1 MTQTKCNSFAYIL
14 LFITIIVSIL
24 IKGVHAAPE
33 DDKIAG
39 IPGYPQNFNASI
51 YAGYL
56 KTSSDLR
63 KLHYVF
69 I

>member
-1 MTQTKCNSFAYIL
+1 MNNKKKVNSSLLIIGIMFAL
-14 LFITIIVSIL
+14 CMRLEC
-24 IKGVHAAPE
+24 AAPE

-39 IPGYPQNFNASI
+39 IPGYPDNFNASV
-51 YAGYL
+51 YSGYL
-56 KTSSDLR
+56 KTSSSDR

>member
-39 IPGYPQNFNASI
+39 IPGYP
-51 YAGYL
+51 
-56 KTSSDLR
+56 
-63 KLHYVF
+63 
-69 I
+69 

>member
-1 MTQTKCNSFAYIL
+1 MMLSAVKAS
-14 LFITIIVSIL
+14 
-24 IKGVHAAPE
+24 PE
-33 DDKIAG
+33 EDKIAG
-39 IPGYPQNFNASI
+39 IPGYPDNFDASV

-56 KTSSDLR
+56 KTSSDSR